1 MKPIGP
7 YVAVQALPPPA
18 SGVAAADSLIQ
29 TLRATDRLTGIPV
42 LLHVLP
48 QAQRLPE
55 LPASPHL
62 LPVVDSGVDGEQ
74 AYLVT
79 ELPLQ
84 AHPAQDPLLA
94 ARGALAA
101 LDTLH
106 GHGLA
111 HGGVSRAQLW
121 SHDGGVA
128 LAGAGLPWRE
138 DATPQADLSD
148 LARTLQEDRKS
159 VV

>member
-7 YVAVQALPPPA
+7 YVAVQTLPPPA
-18 SGVAAADSLIQ
+18 DGVAAADSPIQ

-48 QAQRLPE
+48 HAQGLPE
-55 LPASPHL
+55 VPSSPDL
-62 LPVVDSGVDGEQ
+62 LPVVDSGMDGEH

-79 ELPLQ
+79 ELPLL
-84 AHPAQDPLLA
+84 AHPAQDPLLT

-101 LDTLH
+101 LSALH
-106 GHGLA
+106 AHGLA

-121 SHDGGVA
+121 NYDGGVA
-128 LAGAGLPWRE
+128 LA
-138 DATPQADLSD
+138 
-148 LARTLQEDRKS
+148 
-159 VV
+159 